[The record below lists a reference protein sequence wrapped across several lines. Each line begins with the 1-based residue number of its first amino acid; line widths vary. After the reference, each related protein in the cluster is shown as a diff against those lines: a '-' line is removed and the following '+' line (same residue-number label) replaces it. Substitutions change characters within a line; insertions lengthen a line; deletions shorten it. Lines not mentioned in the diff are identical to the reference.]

1 MQTGIATGHAPAP
14 APPAEAGAAF
24 SGFIAFAS
32 RIIAACTLVQ
42 CRVVTRP
49 NGAQRYSAATAAEA
63 ASNWFRIC
71 SAASRPSRIAQTT
84 NEAPRTMS
92 PTA

>member
-1 MQTGIATGHAPAP
+1 MH
-14 APPAEAGAAF
+14 AGAPDDRATARALPAGAGTAL

-42 CRVVTRP
+42 SRVVTRP
-49 NGAQRYSAATAAEA
+49 NRAQCYSAATAAEA

-84 NEAPRTMS
+84 SEAPRTMS